1 MSCCDSSRRDF
12 LALLAGSTGAF
23 VLAGLPGAV
32 FAAAP
37 GDRRLVVVLLRGAM
51 DGLAAVAPVG
61 DRLYAEKRGSIA
73 LKPPGEADGAIA
85 LNNFFALHPALA
97 PIEPYYRNGELL
109 IVHASGNG
117 YHTRSH
123 FDSQDLMESGLAVKH
138 GQSDG
143 WLNRALALL
152 QKGNARLGL
161 AVGGA
166 VPLVLRGPVQ
176 VASWEPEG
184 FQVADSDFIT
194 ALGPLYAK
202 DSLLGPALKEGVKA
216 QSFSS
221 TVLGDDMGKGG
232 MGFGPNA
239 FKPLAESAGKLL
251 AAPDGPRIA
260 ALDMGGWD
268 THVNQGAESGRLA
281 QNFAG
286 FADGL
291 DAMAQAMGPAWKE
304 TVLVAVTE
312 FGRTVAVNGNNGT
325 DHGTAS
331 ALFVMGGR
339 VKGGRV
345 AGDWPGLDRLE
356 EDRDLRVAVDSRTVM
371 KGILRDHLGID
382 AAALD
387 SRVFPDTTGLKPFD
401 GLIRA

>member
-1 MSCCDSSRRDF
+1 MRCYSLGGVKQTGKATFCSLDEVPFGIETGTHMAACGLDFGTSNSALGVVRD
-12 LALLAGSTGAF
+12 G
-23 VLAGLPGAV
+23 
-32 FAAAP
+32 
-37 GDRRLVVVLLRGAM
+37 M
-51 DGLAAVAPVG
+51 
-61 DRLYAEKRGSIA
+61 
-73 LKPPGEADGAIA
+73 
-85 LNNFFALHPALA
+85 PALA

-117 YHTRSH
+117 YQTRSH
-123 FDSQDLMESGLAVKH
+123 FDAQDLMESGLAVKH

-184 FQVADSDFIT
+184 FQAADSDFIT

-216 QSFSS
+216 QSFSD

-356 EDRDLRVAVDSRTVM
+356 DDRDLRVAVDSRTVM

-387 SRVFPDTTGLKPFD
+387 SRVFPDTSGLKPFD